1 MRSRFLTALLLTG
14 CCCCLSITASGGD
27 SPLPTISEL
36 EKLTF
41 VLGQVS
47 ANASSPYED
56 VSAARNLF
64 LAYSA
69 EEKAVS
75 QYRDPML
82 TRGAQGEAI
91 FRSVSP
97 AVVAVVVGSVDGNG
111 NFDPEGL
118 GTGAIVDARGLI
130 YKRTEPWGWVD
141 LLSLFSHKI

>member
-1 MRSRFLTALLLTG
+1 MRSRFLTVLLLTA
-14 CCCCLSITASGGD
+14 CYCCLSITASGAD
-27 SPLPTISEL
+27 SQLPTISEL

-41 VLGQVS
+41 VPGQVS

-69 EEKAVS
+69 EAKAVA

-82 TRGAQGEAI
+82 TRGVQGEAI

-118 GTGAIVDARGLI
+118 GTGARAVIPTYQKPRYLVQESSI
-130 YKRTEPWGWVD
+130 RTRRWT
-141 LLSLFSHKI
+141 